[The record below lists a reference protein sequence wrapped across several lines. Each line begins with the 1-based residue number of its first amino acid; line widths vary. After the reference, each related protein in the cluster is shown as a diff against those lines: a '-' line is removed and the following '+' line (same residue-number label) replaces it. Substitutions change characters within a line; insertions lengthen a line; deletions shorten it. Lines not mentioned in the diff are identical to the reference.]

1 MNPWN
6 IYQSRLDSIGA
17 TKREARLRRE
27 SRYLSAKIP
36 DNLSYAAV
44 DIDGSDQD
52 VAIINTDN
60 LNEKFIY
67 SLPGEDIVHGGLV
80 KWMDN
85 YWLVTEK
92 DAATELYARAK
103 MIQCNY
109 LLRWIDDDHV
119 VHEQWCIIE
128 DGTKY
133 LTGQYEDREFF
144 VTRGDSRLGMIIAKN
159 QYTSKLGRGC
169 RFLIDDAD
177 SKLMLAYELTKPFK
191 LSGVY
196 NNQGIFKFVLQE
208 VNTTD
213 DDNQEL
219 RIADYYKYFPREDA
233 YGSADDGSDSIIDP
247 DNTTTEDGR
256 KVWL

>member
-1 MNPWN
+1 MSVWN
-6 IYQSRLDSIGA
+6 SYQSRLDSIGS
-17 TKREARLRRE
+17 TKRDALFRRA
-27 SRYLSAKIP
+27 SRYLSTKAP
-36 DNLSYAAV
+36 DNLSYFTV
-44 DIDGSDQD
+44 DIDGMRQN

-60 LNEKFIY
+60 LDEKFIY
-67 SLPGEDIVHGGLV
+67 SLPGESITPGGV
-80 KWMDN
+80 VEWMDN
-85 YWLVTEK
+85 HWLITET
-92 DAATELYARAK
+92 DASNELYARAK

-109 LLRWIDDDHV
+109 LLRWIDSESII
-119 VHEQWCIIE
+119 HEQWCIIE

-159 QYTSKLGRGC
+159 EFTTKLKRGY

-177 SKLMLAYELTKPFK
+177 SELMLAYELTKPFK

-219 RIADYYKYFPREDA
+219 RVADYYKHFPRV
-233 YGSADDGSDSIIDP
+233 DGDVSPGNTIDP
-247 DNTTTEDGR
+247 DNTTTDDGR

>member
-1 MNPWN
+1 MSVWDV
-6 IYQSRLDSIGA
+6 YQSRLDSIGA
-17 TKREARLRRE
+17 TKRDARFRRE
-27 SRYLSAKIP
+27 SRYLSTKAP
-36 DNLSYAAV
+36 DSLSYFAV
-44 DIDGSDQD
+44 DIDGIGQN

-60 LNEKFIY
+60 LDEKFIC
-67 SLPGEDIVHGGLV
+67 SLPGESITPGGIVE
-80 KWMDN
+80 WMDN
-85 YWLVTEK
+85 HWLVTET
-92 DAATELYARAK
+92 DAANELYTRAK

-109 LLRWIDDDHV
+109 LLRWVDAAHII
-119 VHEQWCIIE
+119 HEQWCIIE

-159 QYTSKLGRGC
+159 EHTTKFNRGC

-177 SKLMLAYELTKPFK
+177 SELMLAYEMTKPFK

-219 RIADYYKYFPREDA
+219 RVADYYKHFPREDT
-233 YGSADDGSDSIIDP
+233 GVVSPGLSIDP

>member
-1 MNPWN
+1 MSVWDV
-6 IYQSRLDSIGA
+6 YQSRLDSIGA
-17 TKREARLRRE
+17 TKRDARFRRE
-27 SRYLSAKIP
+27 SRYLSTKAP
-36 DNLSYAAV
+36 DSLSYFAV
-44 DIDGSDQD
+44 DIDGISQN

-60 LNEKFIY
+60 LDEKFIY
-67 SLPGEDIVHGGLV
+67 SLPGESITPGGTV
-80 KWMDN
+80 EWMDN
-85 YWLVTEK
+85 HWLVTET
-92 DAATELYARAK
+92 DASNELYTRAK

-109 LLRWIDDDHV
+109 LLRWVDAAHII
-119 VHEQWCIIE
+119 HEQWCIIE

-159 QYTSKLGRGC
+159 EHTTKLKRGC

-177 SKLMLAYELTKPFK
+177 SELMLAYELTKPFK

-208 VNTTD
+208 VNTTA

-219 RIADYYKYFPREDA
+219 RVADYYKHFHREDTGA
-233 YGSADDGSDSIIDP
+233 VSPGLSIDP

>member
-1 MNPWN
+1 MSLWD

-17 TKREARLRRE
+17 TKREAKLRRE
-27 SRYLSAKIP
+27 SRYLSAKVP
-36 DNLSYAAV
+36 DNLSYSTV
-44 DIDGSDQD
+44 DIDGLAQE
-52 VAIINTDN
+52 VAIVSTDN
-60 LNEKFIY
+60 LDEKFIY
-67 SLPGEDIVHGGLV
+67 SLPGEDIVHGGIV
-80 KWMDN
+80 EWMDSH
-85 YWLVTEK
+85 WLVTEK

-109 LLRWIDDDHV
+109 LLRWVDADHV
-119 VHEQWCIIE
+119 IHEQWCIIE

-144 VTRGDSRLGMIIAKN
+144 VTRGDSRLGMIITKN
-159 QYTSKLGRGC
+159 QYTAKMKRGC
-169 RFLIDDAD
+169 RFLIDDPG
-177 SKLMLAYELTKPFK
+177 SELMIAYELTKPFK

-196 NNQGIFKFVLQE
+196 NDIGVFKFVLQE

-219 RIADYYKYFPREDA
+219 RVADYYKHFPRGGGEVSP
-233 YGSADDGSDSIIDP
+233 GNSIDP
-247 DNTTTEDGR
+247 DNTITDDGR

>member
-1 MNPWN
+1 MSVWDV
-6 IYQSRLDSIGA
+6 YQSRLDSIGA
-17 TKREARLRRE
+17 TKRDARFRRE
-27 SRYLSAKIP
+27 SRYLSTKAP
-36 DNLSYAAV
+36 DSLSYFTV
-44 DIDGSDQD
+44 DIDGISQN

-60 LNEKFIY
+60 LDEKFIY
-67 SLPGEDIVHGGLV
+67 SLPGESITPGGIVE
-80 KWMDN
+80 WMDN
-85 YWLVTEK
+85 HWLVTET
-92 DAATELYARAK
+92 DAADELYTRAK

-109 LLRWIDDDHV
+109 LLRWVDAAHII
-119 VHEQWCIIE
+119 HEQWCIIE

-144 VTRGDSRLGMIIAKN
+144 VTRGDSRLGMIAKN
-159 QYTSKLGRGC
+159 EHTTKFKRGC

-177 SKLMLAYELTKPFK
+177 SELMLAYELTKPFK

-213 DDNQEL
+213 EDNQEL
-219 RIADYYKYFPREDA
+219 RVADYYKHFPKVAGEVSRNNV
-233 YGSADDGSDSIIDP
+233 IDP
-247 DNTTTEDGR
+247 DGTTTEDGR

>member
-1 MNPWN
+1 MNPWD

-17 TKREARLRRE
+17 TKRDAKLRRE
-27 SRYLSAKIP
+27 RRYLSTKVP
-36 DNLSYAAV
+36 DNLSYTTV
-44 DIDGSDQD
+44 DIDGLAQE

-60 LNEKFIY
+60 LDEKFIY
-67 SLPGEDIVHGGLV
+67 SLPGEDIAAGGLV
-80 KWMDN
+80 EWMN
-85 YWLVTEK
+85 NHWLVTEK
-92 DAATELYARAK
+92 DAATEVYASAK

-109 LLRWIDDDHV
+109 LLKWIDADHV
-119 VHEQWCIIE
+119 IHEQWCIIE

-159 QYTSKLGRGC
+159 ENTTKMKRGY
-169 RFLIDDAD
+169 RFLIDDKD
-177 SKLMLAYELTKPFK
+177 SEMMLAYELTKPFK
-191 LSGVY
+191 LSSVY
-196 NNQGIFKFVLQE
+196 NGQGVFKFVLQE

-219 RIADYYKYFPREDA
+219 CIADYYKHFPKVSGEPTPDNT
-233 YGSADDGSDSIIDP
+233 IDP

>member
-1 MNPWN
+1 MSVWDV
-6 IYQSRLDSIGA
+6 YRSRLDFIGT
-17 TKREARLRRE
+17 TKRDARFRRE
-27 SRYLSAKIP
+27 SRYLTTKALDS
-36 DNLSYAAV
+36 LSYFAV
-44 DIDGSDQD
+44 DINGISQD

-60 LNEKFIY
+60 LNEKYIY
-67 SLPGEDIVHGGLV
+67 SMPGEDISPGGLV
-80 KWMDN
+80 EWMN
-85 YWLVTEK
+85 NHWLVTEK
-92 DAATELYARAK
+92 DAANELYTRAK

-109 LLRWIDDDHV
+109 LLRWIDNDAV
-119 VHEQWCIIE
+119 IHEQWCIIE

-133 LTGQYEDREFF
+133 LTGVYEDRDFV
-144 VTRGDSRLGMIIAKN
+144 VTRGDSRLGLIISKNENTAKL
-159 QYTSKLGRGC
+159 KRGC

-177 SKLMLAYELTKPFK
+177 SEIMLAYELTKPFK

-196 NNQGIFKFVLQE
+196 NERGVFKFVLQE

-219 RIADYYKYFPREDA
+219 RIADYYKQFPREDTGEISPA
-233 YGSADDGSDSIIDP
+233 PSIDP

>member
-1 MNPWN
+1 MSLWD

-17 TKREARLRRE
+17 TKREAKLRRE
-27 SRYLSAKIP
+27 SRYLSEKAP
-36 DNLSYAAV
+36 ENLSYSTV
-44 DIDGSDQD
+44 DIDGLTQE
-52 VAIINTDN
+52 VAIISTDN
-60 LNEKFIY
+60 LDEKFIY
-67 SLPGEDIVHGGLV
+67 SMPGENIVPGGLV
-80 KWMDN
+80 KWMDS

-109 LLRWIDDDHV
+109 LLRWVDEDHII
-119 VHEQWCIIE
+119 HEQWCIIE

-144 VTRGDSRLGMIIAKN
+144 VTRGDSRLGMVIAKN
-159 QYTSKLGRGC
+159 QHTTKMKRGC
-169 RFLIDDAD
+169 RFLIDDPD
-177 SKLMLAYELTKPFK
+177 SELMLAYELTKPFK

-196 NNQGIFKFVLQE
+196 NNHGIFKFVLQE

-219 RIADYYKYFPREDA
+219 RIADYYKHYPRAGGDVSP
-233 YGSADDGSDSIIDP
+233 GNIIDP
-247 DNTTTEDGR
+247 DNTITDDGR